1 MIFFWLRFQIRSKS
15 RNYSFARWEG
25 KSLPFSRIFISSIT
39 DFGCFCSDCCAKYF
53 VSLKANK
60 KEGDNQSAHEFNC
73 LRLFTNFSRG
83 SIQKH
88 PITCNGDKAGTR
100 SYSLSLPGN
109 CLYCDFCQWPSF
121 ICHLLVC

>member
-1 MIFFWLRFQIRSKS
+1 MRFNFFFWLGFQIRSKS

-39 DFGCFCSDCCAKYF
+39 GFGCFCSDCCAKYF

-83 SIQKH
+83 SIQKLLTSHFPATVCTVTFANGLASFVICLFASHH
-88 PITCNGDKAGTR
+88 PIHT
-100 SYSLSLPGN
+100 
-109 CLYCDFCQWPSF
+109 
-121 ICHLLVC
+121 